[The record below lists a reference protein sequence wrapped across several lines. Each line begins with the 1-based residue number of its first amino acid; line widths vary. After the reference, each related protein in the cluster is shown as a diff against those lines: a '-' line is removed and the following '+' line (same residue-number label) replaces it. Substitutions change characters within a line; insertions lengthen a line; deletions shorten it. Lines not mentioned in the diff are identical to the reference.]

1 VHQLW
6 SWGLMVV
13 GVTGIY
19 LAGRGGRA
27 VIAGWIVG
35 INAQLMWFVY
45 ALATKQYGF
54 IVSAIAYGSIIAL
67 NLRKALA
74 RQREND
80 AQK

>member
-1 VHQLW
+1 
-6 SWGLMVV
+6 MIV

-35 INAQLMWFVY
+35 AAAQLLWFIY
-45 ALATKQYGF
+45 AIVTKQYGF
-54 IVSAIAYGSIIAL
+54 LVSAIAYGSIIVL

-74 RQREND
+74 RQRED
-80 AQK
+80 DTQK

>member
-1 VHQLW
+1 MQLW
-6 SWGLMVV
+6 SWGLMIV

-35 INAQLMWFVY
+35 INAQLMWFAY

-54 IVSAIAYGSIIAL
+54 IVSAIAYGAVNVI
-67 NLRKALA
+67 NLRKAIKK
-74 RQREND
+74 QREDD

>member
-1 VHQLW
+1 
-6 SWGLMVV
+6 MIV

-35 INAQLMWFVY
+35 AAAQLLWFIY
-45 ALATKQYGF
+45 AIVTEQYGF
-54 IVSAIAYGSIIAL
+54 LVSAIAYGSIIML